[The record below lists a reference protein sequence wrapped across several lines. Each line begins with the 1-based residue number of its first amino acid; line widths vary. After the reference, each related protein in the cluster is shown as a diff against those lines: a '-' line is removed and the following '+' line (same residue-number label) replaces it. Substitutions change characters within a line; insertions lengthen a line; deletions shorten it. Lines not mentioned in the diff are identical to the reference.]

1 MSRTL
6 LLVAFAATVSA
17 QTTRITW
24 VGQACFYVTTEGGAT
39 VTLDPPAANQGY
51 TLPAT
56 PAAAVAISH
65 NHGDHNNS
73 AGVRGTPVVVDGRTV
88 TQRTESTV
96 DGIPFVRIPGFH
108 DASNGS
114 ARGQNTIVQW
124 TQGGL
129 RFAHFGDYG
138 QASLTPA
145 QLADLRDIDVAMIP
159 AGGNFTITAAQ
170 AAELVA
176 QFRPRVAILMHY
188 RTAFGGNGLAGHPE
202 IAAPFPQIQYKPASV
217 ALTRATLPA
226 FEQVWVM
233 EPSAEAIVTSAA
245 NLTAGAP
252 VAPGS
257 LATLWGLF
265 TGSRVDAAPGFPLP
279 RQLGGVEVVIGTSAV
294 PLLYVSPS
302 QINFQVPAGLAP
314 GQAVFEVRVAGLRA
328 ARGSLTVVD
337 RSPGLFVAVGE
348 DGRINRASNGT
359 FLVIYGSGQGAVTPS
374 PADGTPAGS
383 DPFSRTQPDP
393 AVTIGGRRAEVF
405 FSGLAPGFAGLWQ
418 LNVRIPPNGLDG
430 IQELAV
436 QFAPNLPSNTLR
448 IAVE

>member
-1 MSRTL
+1 MFRTL
-6 LLVAFAATVSA
+6 LLLALAATASA

-24 VGQACFYVTTEGGAT
+24 VGQACFYVSTEGGAT
-39 VTLDPPAANQGY
+39 VALDPPAANQGY
-51 TLPAT
+51 TLPTT
-56 PAAAVAISH
+56 PAVAVAVSH
-65 NHGDHNNS
+65 NHGDHNNA
-73 AGVRGTPVVVDGRTV
+73 AGVRGTPTAVDGRAISA
-88 TQRTESTV
+88 RTESTV

-108 DASNGS
+108 DTTNGS

-170 AAELVA
+170 AADLIA
-176 QFRPRVAILMHY
+176 QFHPRVAILMHY

-202 IAAPFPQIQYKPASV
+202 IGAPFPQIQYKPASM

-226 FEQVWVM
+226 SEQVWVM
-233 EPSAEAIVTSAA
+233 EPSADPIVTSAA
-245 NLTAGAP
+245 NVTAGAP

-257 LATLWGLF
+257 LATMWGSF
-265 TGSRVDAAPGFPLP
+265 TGSRTLAAQSFPLA
-279 RQLGGVEVVIGTSAV
+279 RQLADTEVVIGTQAV
-294 PLLYVSPS
+294 PLLYVSPT
-302 QINFQVPAGLAP
+302 QVNFQVPSGLAP
-314 GQAVFEVRVAGLRA
+314 GQSAIEVRVAGQRV

-348 DGRINRASNGT
+348 DGRVNRARNGT

-383 DPFSRTQPDP
+383 EPVSRAQPDP
-393 AVTIGGRRAEVF
+393 AVSIGGRRAEVF
-405 FSGLAPGFAGLWQ
+405 FTGLAPGFAGLWQ
-418 LNVRIPPNGLDG
+418 LNIRIPPNGLDG

-448 IAVE
+448 IAME